1 MLPEYLH
8 VQNVLVLISNSIENK
23 VGYRITDQKSFYL
36 VLESIALIFIITQ
49 DVYFGCEWFRL
60 FFPYCCWVAQL
71 CPTLCH
77 LMEYS
82 LLGFP
87 VLHHLLEFAQTHVR
101 WISDAIQPSHPLSS
115 SLPSFSLSQHKGL
128 FQWASSLH

>member
-49 DVYFGCEWFRL
+49 DVYFGCE
-60 FFPYCCWVAQL
+60 
-71 CPTLCH
+71 
-77 LMEYS
+77 
-82 LLGFP
+82 
-87 VLHHLLEFAQTHVR
+87 
-101 WISDAIQPSHPLSS
+101 
-115 SLPSFSLSQHKGL
+115 
-128 FQWASSLH
+128 